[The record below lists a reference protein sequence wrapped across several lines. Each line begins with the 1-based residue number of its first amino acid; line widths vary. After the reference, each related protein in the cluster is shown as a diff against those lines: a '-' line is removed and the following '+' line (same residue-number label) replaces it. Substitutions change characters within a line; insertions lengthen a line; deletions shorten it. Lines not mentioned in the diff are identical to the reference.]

1 MKNILI
7 IEEKG
12 GSGKTTI
19 CSELV
24 GSFKRTGTPSAFYD
38 LDGQGGAL
46 FEPYADDDAIVSV
59 IDTPGSI
66 QERMGEWVSSANVV
80 IIPTRCSQYDVAPL
94 MRTLEIY
101 KANRKKKAKLFIV
114 LNQFTRWRSSTEFL
128 EGIRKQDTGAE
139 SILTLPQSEI
149 FLQAG
154 MEEMTVID
162 YRPRSDA
169 AKSCLTLI
177 NAVRK
182 AVKLPE
188 EII

>member
-1 MKNILI
+1 MQNILI

-38 LDGQGGAL
+38 LDGQGGTL
-46 FEPYADDDAIVSV
+46 FEPYADDDAVVSV

-66 QERMGEWVSSANVV
+66 QDRMGVWVSSANVV
-80 IIPTRCSQYDVAPL
+80 IIPTRCSQYDIPSF

-101 KANRKKKAKLFIV
+101 KANRKKKCKLFIV
-114 LNQFTRWRSSTEFL
+114 LNQFTRWRSSTEFM
-128 EGIRKQDTGAE
+128 EGIRKQNTGAE
-139 SILTLPQSEI
+139 ILTLPQSEI

-154 MEEMTVID
+154 MEQMTVID

-169 AKSCLTLI
+169 AKSCLALI
-177 NAVRK
+177 NTVRK